1 MSLWYLSLVKT
12 LIHEV
17 RVTCPGW
24 FNMEFLNEASF
35 LHRNRMT
42 ILKLCLIHFHSR
54 SCQRNMPP
62 ISPIYNRKWSKT
74 GKEYWRKFV
83 SKLYIESTGKSK
95 DLLIRLKLHETSFYF
110 YYYLP
115 YICLVDVIYLT
126 CFVFLKSAWWLVWIF
141 CAPLNLKNKTTGIEQ
156 KKIFRCQSKILKNVS
171 WPINIWLNYFTSPT
185 EFLRT
190 PPTYLMYGP

>member
-62 ISPIYNRKWSKT
+62 ISPIYNWENEVKQVKNTEENLSQSCILSQLVREQRPSNQVKITWNIIL
-74 GKEYWRKFV
+74 FLLLFA
-83 SKLYIESTGKSK
+83 LYLLSGC
-95 DLLIRLKLHETSFYF
+95 DLFNLF
-110 YYYLP
+110 
-115 YICLVDVIYLT
+115 CL
-126 CFVFLKSAWWLVWIF
+126 S
-141 CAPLNLKNKTTGIEQ
+141 
-156 KKIFRCQSKILKNVS
+156 
-171 WPINIWLNYFTSPT
+171 
-185 EFLRT
+185 
-190 PPTYLMYGP
+190 